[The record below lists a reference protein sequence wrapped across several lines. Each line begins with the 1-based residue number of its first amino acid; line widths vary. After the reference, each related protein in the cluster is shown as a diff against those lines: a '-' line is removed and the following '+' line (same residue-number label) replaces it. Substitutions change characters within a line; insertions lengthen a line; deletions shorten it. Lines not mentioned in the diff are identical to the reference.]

1 MKVIALVAGG
11 ALLVSAAP
19 AAQAQSAR
27 DTQSAPQIPSWLI
40 RGEVDALKAQVELR
54 NDKGEVV
61 GAAAFVEAPYGVMI
75 LLEASGLRPGQ
86 HGLHIHEMGRCD
98 PPDFAS
104 AGSHFNPRGKRHG
117 LMIMEGP
124 HVGDL
129 PNLVAGPDGSAR
141 TEVYLPH
148 ATLGA
153 GTNSLAHPNGTALVI
168 HADPD
173 DQRTHP
179 GGNAGARIACGVIEV
194 H

>member
-1 MKVIALVAGG
+1 VKVLALMAGG
-11 ALLVSAAP
+11 ALLFYGAEAAR
-19 AAQAQSAR
+19 AQSPR
-27 DTQSAPQIPSWLI
+27 GPRSAPQIPSWLI
-40 RGEVDALKAQVELR
+40 RGEVDALTAKAEFR
-54 NDKGEVV
+54 NDKGEVL
-61 GAAAFVEAPYGVMI
+61 GAAALVEAPYGVMI

-86 HGLHIHEMGRCD
+86 HGLHIHEVGRCD

-104 AGSHFNPRGKRHG
+104 AGGHFNPRGKRHG

-148 ATLGA
+148 ATLGG
-153 GTNSLAHPNGTALVI
+153 GTNSLVHPNGTALVI